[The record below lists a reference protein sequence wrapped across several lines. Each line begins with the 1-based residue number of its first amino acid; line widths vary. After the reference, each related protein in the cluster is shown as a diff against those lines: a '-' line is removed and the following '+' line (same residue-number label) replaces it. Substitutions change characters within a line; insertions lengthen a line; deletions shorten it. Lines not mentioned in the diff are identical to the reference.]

1 MRRTLILISV
11 LLVGLSSGALMER
24 PPPGTRLK
32 SRLAHSHLGSGKPDK
47 PSRTPW
53 VVVPPGIMTR
63 REAVERAFASK
74 ATPLR
79 LRVNKVV
86 ARFSQYTLPT
96 IVWEQ
101 PPPIDVEESPAF
113 PAWRIDMFGLF
124 KYGGCVKEWRIIVN
138 ARSGVVL
145 ESSTG
150 GKSVPCPDTD

>member
-1 MRRTLILISV
+1 MKRMLILIFV
-11 LLVGLSSGALMER
+11 FLVGLSSGVLIER
-24 PPPGTRLK
+24 LPTEARLK
-32 SRLAHSHLGSGKPDK
+32 SRLAHSHLGSGQADK
-47 PSRTPW
+47 PSPTPW

-63 REAVERAFASK
+63 REAVERAFAWK

-86 ARFSQYTLPT
+86 ARFSHYTLPT
-96 IVWEQ
+96 MVWEQ
-101 PPPIDVEESPAF
+101 SPPIDAQESPAF

-124 KYGGCVKEWRIIVN
+124 KKWGCYKEWRIILD
-138 ARSGVVL
+138 ARSGAVL